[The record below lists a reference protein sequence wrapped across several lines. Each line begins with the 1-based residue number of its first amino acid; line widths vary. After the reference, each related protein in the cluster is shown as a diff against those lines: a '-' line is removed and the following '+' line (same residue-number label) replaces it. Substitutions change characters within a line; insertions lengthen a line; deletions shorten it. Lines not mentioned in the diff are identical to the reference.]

1 MLPCTNTGGRTLNY
15 NLEFIRTVFTKA
27 NHLIDELTELR
38 DGAIFAMGAYA
49 GDRNAA
55 TEEPAQT
62 TYTEISPGEPPAP
75 LNKKSPVE
83 AEQGKESE
91 FLGFTD
97 KEISKMSKQFR
108 IIFKANGFI
117 AHVRK
122 RKCSKYAWSYE
133 IRYRRNGYNIVA
145 SAPNLTDAKARFIEK
160 LKNAEQILPK
170 VSKVP
175 QTFQEFAI
183 FYFTNYRKKKVA
195 EQTYRSD
202 ISRFKNHI
210 APHFQSTPIKQI
222 IPSDC
227 NSLLD
232 SLLAKNKNKTAE
244 EVYGLLNTIFKGA
257 IAHHIISINPM
268 DIIPAIDHEREH
280 GTALTKKE
288 EKNLLE
294 SFAGTKYERL
304 FAIALY
310 TGLRPNEY
318 STARID
324 GAFIIAKNSKRKGKR
339 KKEVIKKI
347 PITPMLRPYLE
358 GAETIDF
365 ASYDQMNNRLKKI
378 LPFHKLY
385 DLRTTFYTRCKE
397 CGISKAARNEFMGHS
412 EGVLDEAYSDLSDD
426 FLLREGSKLKY

>member
-1 MLPCTNTGGRTLNY
+1 MNY

-397 CGISKAARNEFMGHS
+397 CGI
-412 EGVLDEAYSDLSDD
+412 
-426 FLLREGSKLKY
+426 